1 VTAIRVLV
9 VDDSAF
15 TRKVL
20 REVLERAGC
29 EVVGVARDG
38 LDALEKLEQLQP
50 DVVTLDLM
58 MPNLDG
64 LGVLRAVPP
73 KNKARFVI
81 VSVSSA
87 DSALVIEAFELGA
100 VDLVHKPT
108 ALATQQLFELS
119 SELVAK
125 VRIAAG
131 ARAPP
136 PFPSPPPP
144 EPTGARRPAA
154 RLTKRVV
161 VLGTSTGGPQALARV
176 LQALPVDLPVPVV
189 IALHIPTGYTAALAR
204 RLNESCA
211 LSIVEATNGQLLL
224 PGYAVITPGGLH
236 STIVRDGDQLRVKLD
251 GAPRPSPYTPSVD
264 ALFTSAATACGPAV
278 LGVVLTGMGDDG
290 LLGARALRAAG
301 AEVLTEAE
309 SSCVVYGMPR
319 CVHEAGLADE
329 EAPLE
334 HMAEAIV
341 RRTMR

>member
-1 VTAIRVLV
+1 MTPIRVLV

-15 TRKVL
+15 TRKVV
-20 REVLERAGC
+20 REILERAGI

-64 LGVLRAVPP
+64 LGVLRAVPAT
-73 KNKARFVI
+73 NKARFVI
-81 VSVSSA
+81 VSVSSS
-87 DSALVIEAFELGA
+87 DSALAIEAFELGA
-100 VDLVHKPT
+100 VDLVNKPT

-125 VRIAAG
+125 VRIAAA
-131 ARAPP
+131 ARAPRRVAA
-136 PFPSPPPP
+136 PSTRPRLPAS
-144 EPTGARRPAA
+144 ARVLK
-154 RLTKRVV
+154 RLVV
-161 VLGTSTGGPQALARV
+161 IGTSTGGPQALTRL
-176 LQALPVDLPVPVV
+176 LQDLPADLAVPVM

-211 LSIVEATNGQLLL
+211 ISVVEATNDQPLL

-236 STIVRDGDQLRVKLD
+236 STIWSDHDDLRVRLD

-264 ALFTSAATACGPAV
+264 ALFTSAATACGNATV
-278 LGVVLTGMGDDG
+278 GVVLTGMGDDG

-301 AEVLTEAE
+301 GVVLTEAE
-309 SSCVVYGMPR
+309 SSCVVHGMPR
-319 CVHEAGLADE
+319 CVQEAGLSDE
-329 EAPLE
+329 EATLDR
-334 HMAEAIV
+334 MAEAIV
-341 RRTMR
+341 RRCLR